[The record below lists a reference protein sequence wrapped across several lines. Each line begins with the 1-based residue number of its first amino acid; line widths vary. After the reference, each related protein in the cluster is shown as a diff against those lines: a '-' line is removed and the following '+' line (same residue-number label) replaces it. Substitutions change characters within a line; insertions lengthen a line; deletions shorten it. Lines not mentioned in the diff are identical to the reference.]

1 MGRRIDIHLSD
12 NTSRKV
18 NAKIYGSFAV
28 HSEKGNPRIT
38 HIETGRYLPHK
49 GNDVEG
55 FIRHISE
62 DKKLVK
68 DLDRLD
74 FGTVIPAPL
83 RERLR
88 ARTETFTA
96 S

>member
-1 MGRRIDIHLSD
+1 
-12 NTSRKV
+12 
-18 NAKIYGSFAV
+18 
-28 HSEKGNPRIT
+28 
-38 HIETGRYLPHK
+38 LPHK
-49 GNDVEG
+49 GDDVGG

-68 DLDRLD
+68 ELDALD
-74 FGTVIPAPL
+74 FGTVIPVPL

-88 ARTETFTA
+88 ARTEAFTA